1 MTKQLPMLGG
11 LEHLDSWG
19 ADWGGLRVVVAGIG
33 ASGFAAADTLVEL
46 GAKVAVV
53 DGVDNEYNR
62 ERKQTLEIVGAVS
75 VELGTEHVEAMPA
88 VDGEQPDLVIVSPGW
103 RPSHPLLVQAREAG
117 VPVWSEIELAWRVR
131 DGRELAEPAEWLC
144 VTGTN
149 GKTTTV
155 TMAAEMLRQDGF
167 RAIAVGNVGT
177 PVLDAIRDP
186 QGYDVLVVELSSFQ
200 LHHTYSISPLASTV
214 LNIAEDHVDWH
225 GGFEQYKADKA
236 KIYERTKIAAIFN
249 AEDPVTLAMV
259 EEADVVEGC
268 RGIGFTTQSPA
279 VSMLGVVED
288 LLVDRAY
295 IAERRT
301 QAQELAQLSDL
312 GPRPAH
318 HTVANALAAAAL
330 TRAAGINA
338 EGVAAGLRAYDRGEH
353 RIQTIAEAD
362 GVTWIDD
369 SKATNPH
376 AAHAALA
383 AYPSVVWVAGGL
395 AKGVEYHELVQQ
407 HSHHLRAV
415 VLIGTDTSA
424 LEEALTQHAP
434 NVPVLRTQVGETG
447 KPNKVTPEL
456 GEAVMKQA
464 VSHALSV
471 AQEGDTVLLA
481 PASASMDQF
490 ASYAARG
497 HAFAKAVAEALGKS
511 PE

>member
-167 RAIAVGNVGT
+167 RAIVVGNVGT

-415 VLIGTDTSA
+415 VLIGTDTRA

-497 HAFAKAVAEALGKS
+497 HAFARAVAEALGNS